1 MKVLEGVRVFELGIA
16 IASPYCGRT
25 LSFHGADV
33 FKIESPT
40 NPEIVRLI
48 GSSWLRD
55 NEEQAAALP
64 DSSPYLSELNSDKR
78 SVALDL
84 KQKAALDAAKRLILC
99 CDVFLA
105 NYGDRALV
113 DLGLD
118 FESVRAIKPDI
129 VYVQLPGFGT
139 DPSSPYYPYVAW
151 GPNQAP
157 LVGIDDLT
165 GHAGYEPAGIATVAP
180 PDYLSALH
188 ATFAVLAGLEERDRT
203 GEGVHVDIP
212 QFESTVALLGPF
224 AMDLALTGR
233 SQSRIGNR
241 SLWFAPEGVYP
252 SQGNERWIAISVD
265 SEDAWQA
272 LRPLAGDELVDDDR
286 FADNELRMQNTD
298 ALDAAMALWTARY
311 VNDEL
316 AARLQAV
323 GVTAHI
329 VSTNEDLIGD
339 AQVQSRGW
347 YAVNKGPRF
356 TREVYATVP
365 TRLSVTPGST
375 ERGGPST
382 GEHTMEVLTEVAGL
396 TREEVQSLIDEEAA
410 FTMIEPDLVIDRPH
424 EEWLHVMFRDVPD
437 TRDI

>member
-33 FKIESPT
+33 FKVESPT
-40 NPEIVRLI
+40 SPDIVRLI

-55 NEEQAAALP
+55 DEALAAALP
-64 DSSPYLSELNSDKR
+64 DSSPYVSEMNSDKR

-84 KQKAALDAAKRLILC
+84 KQERALDAAKRLILG

-118 FESVRAIKPDI
+118 FESVRDIKPDI

-139 DPSSPYYPYVAW
+139 DSSSPYYPYVAW

-157 LVGIDDLT
+157 LVGIDELT
-165 GHAGYEPAGIATVAP
+165 GHAGREPAGIATVAP

-224 AMDLALTGR
+224 AMDLALTGEG
-233 SQSRIGNR
+233 QSRIGNR

-252 SQGNERWIAISVD
+252 SQDDERWIAISVD

-272 LRPLAGDELVDDDR
+272 LRPWAGDELIDDHR
-286 FADNELRMQNTD
+286 FADNELRMHNAD
-298 ALDAAMALWTARY
+298 ALDEEMARWTAGY
-311 VNDEL
+311 VNDDL
-316 AARLQAV
+316 AERLQGV

-347 YAVNKGPRF
+347 YEVNGAGRF
-356 TREVYATVP
+356 TRDVYATVP
-365 TRLSVTPGST
+365 THLSVTPGST
-375 ERGGPST
+375 DRGGPST
-382 GEHTMEVLTEVAGL
+382 GEHTVEVLTEVAGL
-396 TREEVQSLIDEEAA
+396 TPEEVQVLIDEQAA
-410 FTMIEPDLVIDRPH
+410 FTMVEPDLVIDRPY
-424 EEWLHVMFRDVPD
+424 EEWLHVMFRGVPD
-437 TRDI
+437 TRDV